1 MTMKHFIGADGHL
14 YAYSTD
20 GSQDHVIP
28 DTHTPIAE
36 DEAKNIAEIKQQAE
50 FEANDYYRKR
60 LYTYPEIGEFLD
72 AWVKNDKKA
81 LEEYRQKCLDVK
93 AKYPKP
99 AGF

>member
-1 MTMKHFIGADGHL
+1 MKHFKGENGL
-14 YAYSTD
+14 VYAYHED

-28 DTHTPIAE
+28 DTHTPITE
-36 DEAKNIAEIKQQAE
+36 EEAQSIIKTQQAVH
-50 FEANDYYRKR
+50 FEDNDYYRKR
-60 LYTYPEIGEFLD
+60 LYSYPEIGEFLD

-93 AKYPKP
+93 AKYLKP